1 MKTVLIG
8 AGQAALQTIV
18 SLRQQGYEGDI
29 HLIGDEPFIPYQRP
43 PLSKAYLLGELER
56 DRLFLKPEKFF
67 DEQNVTMHLEKTV
80 TSIDPEAKTIA
91 GDDGFALD
99 YDKLVIATGSRPR
112 ILDLPG
118 RQLKYIFDLR
128 GMSDIDAMMPHFQA
142 GKKLAIIG
150 GGYIG
155 LEAAAVGRKMG
166 LDVTVLEAA
175 PRLLARVAEPELSA
189 YFTRLHEG
197 HGVEIKTDTSIVG
210 FTESTSEAGCV
221 GGIEFADGSILDAD
235 MVITGIGILPNIE
248 IAAEAGLDIENGIV
262 VDDLGR
268 TSVADIYA
276 AGDCTYHPNDLL
288 KRKLRLESV
297 PNAIEQGK
305 AVASDIVGKPQP
317 YHQVPWFWS
326 DQYDVKLQIVGVPE
340 RVDHK
345 VLRGDDTTNSFAWF
359 YFTDGKLTGVT
370 AVNRMAEF
378 MAGKQLILKACSEG
392 HKISPEQLVD
402 EESKPKSWLA

>member
-67 DEQNVTMHLEKTV
+67 DEQNVTMHLERTV

-118 RQLKYIFDLR
+118 RQLKHISDLR

-175 PRLLARVAEPELSA
+175 QHLLARVAEPELSA
-189 YFTRLHEG
+189 
-197 HGVEIKTDTSIVG
+197 
-210 FTESTSEAGCV
+210 
-221 GGIEFADGSILDAD
+221 
-235 MVITGIGILPNIE
+235 
-248 IAAEAGLDIENGIV
+248 
-262 VDDLGR
+262 
-268 TSVADIYA
+268 
-276 AGDCTYHPNDLL
+276 
-288 KRKLRLESV
+288 
-297 PNAIEQGK
+297 
-305 AVASDIVGKPQP
+305 
-317 YHQVPWFWS
+317 
-326 DQYDVKLQIVGVPE
+326 
-340 RVDHK
+340 
-345 VLRGDDTTNSFAWF
+345 
-359 YFTDGKLTGVT
+359 
-370 AVNRMAEF
+370 
-378 MAGKQLILKACSEG
+378 
-392 HKISPEQLVD
+392 
-402 EESKPKSWLA
+402 

>member
-1 MKTVLIG
+1 M
-8 AGQAALQTIV
+8 
-18 SLRQQGYEGDI
+18 S
-29 HLIGDEPFIPYQRP
+29 
-43 PLSKAYLLGELER
+43 SK
-56 DRLFLKPEKFF
+56 FLK
-67 DEQNVTMHLEKTV
+67 
-80 TSIDPEAKTIA
+80 
-91 GDDGFALD
+91 
-99 YDKLVIATGSRPR
+99 
-112 ILDLPG
+112 
-118 RQLKYIFDLR
+118 
-128 GMSDIDAMMPHFQA
+128 
-142 GKKLAIIG
+142 IG
-150 GGYIG
+150 GDYKI
-155 LEAAAVGRKMG
+155 
-166 LDVTVLEAA
+166 
-175 PRLLARVAEPELSA
+175 S
-189 YFTRLHEG
+189 
-197 HGVEIKTDTSIVG
+197 
-210 FTESTSEAGCV
+210 TES
-221 GGIEFADGSILDAD
+221 GGIITLDTGNEVGQV
-235 MVITGIGILPNIE
+235 VITGDLVVEGESTVVETTNMTIEDNIILLNQGETGNGITRGGQ
-248 IAAEAGLDIENGIV
+248 AGLEIENGIV